1 MDSVEE
7 RFQFS
12 GFADEIAPELEEQMR
27 VFQQLGIR
35 YIEMRGVNGRSLCD
49 YSLQEAK
56 EIKEQDRITIRGK
69 GRFCIKAWVRNTKS
83 GRDVLK
89 IEKYV

>member
-1 MDSVEE
+1 MEE

-49 YSLQEAK
+49 YSLQK
-56 EIKEQDRITIRGK
+56 K
-69 GRFCIKAWVRNTKS
+69 
-83 GRDVLK
+83 
-89 IEKYV
+89 